1 MAGQD
6 NMHVGVILSEMN
18 TKQIKPQKCFNV
30 LTVYGKVMQFIICQR
45 NTTVFLK
52 DQQPMCVHAL

>member
-1 MAGQD
+1 
-6 NMHVGVILSEMN
+6 MHVGVTLSEMN